1 MTASWQTRTLNKAE
15 KSLSML
21 FQANSLKELKYMQ
34 NENSTSKVPNEPT
47 VIENQLV
54 PSAPNDESGAQLS
67 QDGVCAKSNDEA
79 HTSKGPRT
87 AKGKAVASRNALK
100 HGIFSSVLLLT
111 SESCERYNFLL
122 SGLCEH
128 FKPIGTLE
136 EVLVEKIA
144 VTIWRYRRLISTET
158 AEIKVGANPLD
169 FVSNS
174 DSTVLNRF
182 PRYEASIER
191 GLDRTLMQLE
201 RIQRMRRGQPVP
213 PPIKV
218 DISS

>member
-1 MTASWQTRTLNKAE
+1 
-15 KSLSML
+15 
-21 FQANSLKELKYMQ
+21 MQ
-34 NENSTSKVPNEPT
+34 NESSTSKVPNEPT

-67 QDGVCAKSNDEA
+67 KDGVCAESNDEA

-111 SESCERYNFLL
+111 SESRERYNFLL
-122 SGLCEH
+122 SGLWEH

-144 VTIWRYRRLISTET
+144 VTFWRYRRLISTET

-169 FVSNS
+169 FVSSS

-201 RIQRMRRGQPVP
+201 RIQRMRRGQSVP

>member
-1 MTASWQTRTLNKAE
+1 MNQDFSTAGMKLDQSSRKTNVSSEAL
-15 KSLSML
+15 
-21 FQANSLKELKYMQ
+21 
-34 NENSTSKVPNEPT
+34 NEPT
-47 VIENQLV
+47 TMGNELV
-54 PSAPNDESGAQLS
+54 PHARNDQNGAELSQESPRVESNDES
-67 QDGVCAKSNDEA
+67 
-79 HTSKGPRT
+79 HTPKGPRT
-87 AKGKAVASRNALK
+87 AKGKAIASRNALK

-111 SESCERYNFLL
+111 SESRDRYNFLL

-218 DISS
+218 DIPS

>member
-1 MTASWQTRTLNKAE
+1 
-15 KSLSML
+15 
-21 FQANSLKELKYMQ
+21 
-34 NENSTSKVPNEPT
+34 
-47 VIENQLV
+47 
-54 PSAPNDESGAQLS
+54 
-67 QDGVCAKSNDEA
+67 
-79 HTSKGPRT
+79 
-87 AKGKAVASRNALK
+87 
-100 HGIFSSVLLLT
+100 VLLLT